1 MRDLVILIPCRND
14 GKSLEKIILKLK
26 KYNLLIIDDF
36 SSDNTSSLRLKY
48 EIDYIRN
55 KKNLGYEKSIIKGF
69 NHILKKMKKIN
80 FIITLDADGQHNL
93 KDISKFYQCI
103 KSKKIDLVVGNRKKK
118 NRIIENK
125 LSELSKKK
133 YNVYDPV
140 SGFKAY
146 KKNIIKKILKK
157 IKSDLFLSDVIPL
170 SIQNDFKIINLNIN
184 INNRRYSNPKVG
196 SLKKVNKKIQKIIE
210 HFKIS

>member
-55 KKNLGYEKSIIKGF
+55 KKNLGYERSIIKGF

-103 KSKKIDLVVGNRKKK
+103 KSKKIDLVIGNRKKK

-146 KKNIIKKILKK
+146 KRNIIKKILKK

-196 SLKKVNKKIQKIIE
+196 SLKKVNKKIQKIIKY
-210 HFKIS
+210 FKIS

>member
-48 EIDYIRN
+48 EIDFIRN
-55 KKNLGYEKSIIKGF
+55 KKNLGYERSIIKGF

-103 KSKKIDLVVGNRKKK
+103 KSKKIDLVIGNRKKK

-146 KKNIIKKILKK
+146 KRNIIKKILKK

-196 SLKKVNKKIQKIIE
+196 SLKKVNKKIQKIIK

>member
-55 KKNLGYEKSIIKGF
+55 KKNLGYERSIIKGF

-103 KSKKIDLVVGNRKKK
+103 KSKKIDLVIGNRKKK
-118 NRIIENK
+118 NIIIENK

-146 KKNIIKKILKK
+146 KRNIIKKILKK

-196 SLKKVNKKIQKIIE
+196 TLKKVNKKIQKIIK
-210 HFKIS
+210 HFKIL

>member
-55 KKNLGYEKSIIKGF
+55 KKNLGYERSIIKGF

-103 KSKKIDLVVGNRKKK
+103 KSKKIDLVIGNRKKK

-146 KKNIIKKILKK
+146 KRNIIKKILKK

-170 SIQNDFKIINLNIN
+170 SIQHDFKIINLNIN

-196 SLKKVNKKIQKIIE
+196 TRKKVNKKIQKIIK
-210 HFKIS
+210 HFKIL

>member
-55 KKNLGYEKSIIKGF
+55 KKNLGYERSIIKGF

-80 FIITLDADGQHNL
+80 FIVTLDADGQHNL

-146 KKNIIKKILKK
+146 KINIIKKILKK

-170 SIQNDFKIINLNIN
+170 SIQNDFKITNLNIN

-196 SLKKVNKKIQKIIE
+196 SLKKVNKKIQKIIK